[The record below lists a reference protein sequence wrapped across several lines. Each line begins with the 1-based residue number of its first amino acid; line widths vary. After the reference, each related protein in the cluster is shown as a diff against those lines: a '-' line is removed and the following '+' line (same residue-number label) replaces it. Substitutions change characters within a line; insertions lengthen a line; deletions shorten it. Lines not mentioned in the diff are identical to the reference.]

1 MKPQRVLDCKS
12 VTEIEVL
19 EQHQIL
25 LVLTEKTVY
34 SFSMEALDPDDSNA
48 AISKRGRKICH
59 ANFFKAGVCQGQQ
72 LVCCVKTSALSST
85 IKVYEP
91 MDSMT
96 KKSKKSG
103 LAKMLASSQD
113 VLKPLKVIL
122 SIYCKSS
129 LMFQEFYIPTESSS
143 IHFLR
148 SKLCVGCARGF
159 EVVSLDT
166 LEAQSLLDQADTSLD
181 FVQRKEN
188 IKPVHIE
195 RIATEF
201 LLCYTDYS
209 FFVNRNG
216 WRARPDWMITWE
228 GTPQAFSIFNPYI
241 LAFEP
246 SFIEI
251 RHMETGML
259 MHIITAKNIRM
270 LHSSSREA
278 RFTTS
283 TIDLANPGRSSTRTK
298 TSSARMSSP
307 ASTSGA
313 GLTALR
319 RRPLQAPPRRTHQ
332 RVRRRR
338 GRRTIPNRR
347 IIPNRRTRRM
357 GRASCTSSPTCPA
370 SSSTSRCSTCPT
382 RRPSRTTR
390 RITSRTS
397 SSSTTTTTAARNRRC
412 GTRTTARWG
421 TRHRCPRRN
430 TAAGSTRAEIPVGR
444 TMMTQNRHRG
454 DAVLPRYYHELGDG
468 SGMKYAAHML
478 LCIDGPGEP
487 RATTCGP
494 SFPRS
499 NVSWMEDAV
508 ECFLGM
514 DRCA

>member
-113 VLKPLKVIL
+113 VLKPFKVRPSFTL
-122 SIYCKSS
+122 WCG
-129 LMFQEFYIPTESSS
+129 LTCQEFYIPTESSS

-228 GTPQAFSIFNPYI
+228 GTPQAFAIFNPYI

-270 LHSSSREA
+270 LHSSSREV
-278 RFTTS
+278 RLLLWS
-283 TIDLANPGRSSTRTK
+283 LIL
-298 TSSARMSSP
+298 
-307 ASTSGA
+307 
-313 GLTALR
+313 LTLVDAL
-319 RRPLQAPPRRTHQ
+319 
-332 RVRRRR
+332 RVRRRARRRRHREPRLLGPAKQPLDTRLRR
-338 GRRTIPNRR
+338 GRRPA
-347 IIPNRRTRRM
+347 
-357 GRASCTSSPTCPA
+357 RARAPGAVAAAAPLGPDAPGAPRSPAAPAAASPRPAADAARGAPAA
-370 SSSTSRCSTCPT
+370 SS
-382 RRPSRTTR
+382 
-390 RITSRTS
+390 
-397 SSSTTTTTAARNRRC
+397 AAPP
-412 GTRTTARWG
+412 AAVS
-421 TRHRCPRRN
+421 
-430 TAAGSTRAEIPVGR
+430 AAGP
-444 TMMTQNRHRG
+444 
-454 DAVLPRYYHELGDG
+454 
-468 SGMKYAAHML
+468 AAAAAAAPL
-478 LCIDGPGEP
+478 
-487 RATTCGP
+487 
-494 SFPRS
+494 
-499 NVSWMEDAV
+499 
-508 ECFLGM
+508 
-514 DRCA
+514 